1 MQRGLS
7 TLIAWVIL
15 TGSGFAS
22 PVSAADARWAGYL
35 LDRSCA
41 ENCVNQGFGVD
52 FASTHK
58 KECALNESCSKAGYS
73 ILSKGQW
80 FQLDKKGTEIAKKLL
95 EKSKSDEGHF
105 VVVTGVLNKNATQK
119 GTEAASKKDAAS
131 NKSEIAVSTM
141 REVEH
146 Q

>member
-1 MQRGLS
+1 MQRGLC
-7 TLIAWVIL
+7 TLIGSIIL
-15 TGSGFAS
+15 TGSALPS
-22 PVSAADARWAGYL
+22 PVLAADARWAGYL

-41 ENCVNQGFGVD
+41 DNCVNQGFGVD

-80 FQLDKKGTEIAKKLL
+80 FQLDKKGTEMAKKLL

-105 VVVTGVLNKNATQK
+105 VIVTGSLNKSATA
-119 GTEAASKKDAAS
+119 GTEAASNKGAAS
-131 NKSEIAVSTM
+131 NKSEIAVSTI